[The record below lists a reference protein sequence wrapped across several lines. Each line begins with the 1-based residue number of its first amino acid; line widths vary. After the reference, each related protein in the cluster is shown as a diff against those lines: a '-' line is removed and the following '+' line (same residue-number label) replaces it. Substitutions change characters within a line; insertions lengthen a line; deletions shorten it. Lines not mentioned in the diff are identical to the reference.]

1 MVRKGELGWVGT
13 MGKLRVPSEG
23 ENREGWRGEE
33 VKNNDQ
39 KKTEGKLDKNLEFG
53 LHLQKTEL

>member
-1 MVRKGELGWVGT
+1 MGGYNGEVKSTKRRRL
-13 MGKLRVPSEG
+13 
-23 ENREGWRGEE
+23 NREGWRGEE